1 MNREELIREINL
13 ANKKA
18 YIDKSINSNLA
29 YKPQFVS
36 NDYKKGKKV
45 LNNLEYELSNCD
57 EFIISV
63 AFITNGAVTQLKQTL
78 LELEAKGIKGKILTT
93 DYKIFTEPKALDFL
107 SKFSNIEVKMYLD
120 NKVEGFHTKGYIF
133 YTSDTVKTIIGS
145 SNLTMSALTKN
156 KEWNTKL
163 VSTKDGEVINDI
175 LEEFENL
182 WQEAKPLNDVID
194 TYIQMYEENKR
205 IQKDSKVTSIKQH
218 TLMPNSMQVEFVNNL
233 KKIIE
238 DGEKRALLISA
249 TGTGKTYASAF
260 ALRHLK
266 PRKALFLVHR
276 EQIAKQAIDS
286 YKCVFGDTITF
297 GLLSGNS
304 KEYEAD
310 YLFSTMQ
317 MMAREEIRNKFNK
330 DEFDIIVIDEVH
342 RSGSKSYENIIKYF
356 TPKFYLGMTAS
367 PDRTDDFD
375 IYGLFDHNIAYEI
388 RLEQAL
394 MQDLLCPFH
403 YFGISDVEFESEDF
417 RTLISKNRVE
427 HIIKKAEYYG
437 FSGERVKGLIFCSRQ
452 DEVIS
457 LSKEF
462 NLRGY
467 KTKYL
472 TGSDSQNKREEYVER
487 LTSDYIE
494 NERKIDYI
502 LTVDIF
508 NEGVDLPEI
517 NQIIMLRPTQSPIVF
532 IQQLGRGLRKSK
544 DKEFV
549 VIIDFIANYDKNFL
563 IPIALSGDRSFNKD
577 SIRRYVAEGNRV
589 IPGCSTIH
597 FDEISRKRIYDS
609 IDKARLSDI
618 RLLKDSYYE
627 LKNKLGRIPSLL
639 EFSQYGSVEVTKFFS
654 KCGSYYSFLRRYEKD
669 YQIQLSQVEEEI
681 VEYMSKKLTT
691 YKRIDELLVFNEIFT
706 RFDLDIKHNNNIFA
720 YAEKLYSNEKID
732 VIKESVIRNLSNEFP
747 SESEKVK
754 YTNCVFLESSKDNEI
769 VVNKRFYERLKNPI
783 FYKMARELVDFG
795 IAHYKNNYSKN
806 YKETNFVLYQKYTYE
821 DVCRL
826 LNWERNLNAQNIG
839 GYFYDTKTK
848 TLPVFINYHKSE
860 DAIAYEDRFVSENEI
875 IALSKHPRNITS
887 VDATHIYKKG
897 PDDKDNKIYLF
908 VRKNKDDKEAK
919 EFYFLGEV
927 FAVGE
932 PKPIYMEKTKDNA
945 FEIVYRLDE
954 AVRGDIYDYI
964 VNG

>member
-1 MNREELIREINL
+1 
-13 ANKKA
+13 
-18 YIDKSINSNLA
+18 
-29 YKPQFVS
+29 
-36 NDYKKGKKV
+36 
-45 LNNLEYELSNCD
+45 
-57 EFIISV
+57 
-63 AFITNGAVTQLKQTL
+63 
-78 LELEAKGIKGKILTT
+78 
-93 DYKIFTEPKALDFL
+93 
-107 SKFSNIEVKMYLD
+107 
-120 NKVEGFHTKGYIF
+120 
-133 YTSDTVKTIIGS
+133 
-145 SNLTMSALTKN
+145 
-156 KEWNTKL
+156 
-163 VSTKDGEVINDI
+163 
-175 LEEFENL
+175 
-182 WQEAKPLNDVID
+182 
-194 TYIQMYEENKR
+194 
-205 IQKDSKVTSIKQH
+205 
-218 TLMPNSMQVEFVNNL
+218 
-233 KKIIE
+233 
-238 DGEKRALLISA
+238 
-249 TGTGKTYASAF
+249 
-260 ALRHLK
+260 
-266 PRKALFLVHR
+266 
-276 EQIAKQAIDS
+276 
-286 YKCVFGDTITF
+286 
-297 GLLSGNS
+297 
-304 KEYEAD
+304 
-310 YLFSTMQ
+310 
-317 MMAREEIRNKFNK
+317 
-330 DEFDIIVIDEVH
+330 
-342 RSGSKSYENIIKYF
+342 
-356 TPKFYLGMTAS
+356 
-367 PDRTDDFD
+367 
-375 IYGLFDHNIAYEI
+375 
-388 RLEQAL
+388 
-394 MQDLLCPFH
+394 
-403 YFGISDVEFESEDF
+403 
-417 RTLISKNRVE
+417 
-427 HIIKKAEYYG
+427 
-437 FSGERVKGLIFCSRQ
+437 
-452 DEVIS
+452 
-457 LSKEF
+457 
-462 NLRGY
+462 
-467 KTKYL
+467 
-472 TGSDSQNKREEYVER
+472 
-487 LTSDYIE
+487 
-494 NERKIDYI
+494 
-502 LTVDIF
+502 
-508 NEGVDLPEI
+508 
-517 NQIIMLRPTQSPIVF
+517 MLRPTQSPIVF

-669 YQIQLSQVEEEI
+669 YQIQLSKIEEEI

-691 YKRIDELLVFNEIFT
+691 YKRIDELMVFNEIFI

-783 FYKMARELVDFG
+783 FYKMARELVNFG